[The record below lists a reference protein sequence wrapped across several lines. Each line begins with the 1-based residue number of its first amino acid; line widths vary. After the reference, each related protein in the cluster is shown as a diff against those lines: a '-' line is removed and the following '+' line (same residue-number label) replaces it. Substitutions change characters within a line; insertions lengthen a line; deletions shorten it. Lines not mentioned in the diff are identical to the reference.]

1 MARAI
6 SRARTRL
13 AVLALLISGLAF
25 AGLAPAHAAPT
36 AGVSGTVTA
45 PAGIDVTQTKV
56 SLLVVN
62 PNGGAMLDSETY
74 PDGTGA
80 YHFDGKWPGQYKILF
95 ENPSAATVWNSGAPT
110 RDSAPSIVLA
120 EGQSLTG
127 QDVLLART
135 GSISGTVLVP
145 ARGTSVDN
153 VKVEAFSAA
162 SGDHVV
168 AETAPGTDGTYT
180 LSGLLPGT
188 YKLKFTY
195 GIQSDP
201 PVWNGDAAT
210 RAEAPGIVLAD
221 GAAVTGQNASFVYTG
236 SVSGTAKTPD
246 GVALTNRRVILQ
258 TADGGFAGDAD
269 LDAQGRYRIEGLAA
283 GQYKAALA
291 SSLPGGPSVWYENA
305 ENEAS
310 ATVITVGKNAA
321 VTGIDFTAPAESHGV
336 VIGRVAGYTG
346 DAEVAVAIY
355 PANDPHPR
363 SGPPLAIG
371 VVNPDGSY
379 AVVGLPTATV
389 KAVLIGEIGGFANQW
404 YGGTLATSRDI
415 SVVDGKTTRGID
427 FTAVPEAVIKGT
439 AKKPFGNPAYVQV
452 VDLRGNY
459 LGDALTNDDG
469 TYAVHGLPAG
479 SYKVQF
485 EEFSAGR
492 ITAWYGGKT
501 FETAAVVT
509 VVPGQTVTGIDSDV
523 IIGGAK
529 PTPKPT
535 TGQPKPTAPPVVVQ
549 PAGST
554 SGGELAATGT
564 PATLQPL
571 GLAGGALGA
580 VGLLLLLAARVRIR
594 R

>member
-25 AGLAPAHAAPT
+25 AGLAPAQAAGT
-36 AGVSGTVTA
+36 AV
-45 PAGIDVTQTKV
+45 
-56 SLLVVN
+56 
-62 PNGGAMLDSETY
+62 
-74 PDGTGA
+74 
-80 YHFDGKWPGQYKILF
+80 
-95 ENPSAATVWNSGAPT
+95 
-110 RDSAPSIVLA
+110 
-120 EGQSLTG
+120 
-127 QDVLLART
+127 
-135 GSISGTVLVP
+135 ISGTVVGPAGVDVSQTTVSLVDGNSGTGEALGASTTVNAAGEFSFTGLSAGQYKLLFSNPGAVSVWNGGAPSEAAAPWITLTDGQTATQDAALVHPGGSIAGTVTVP
-145 ARGTSVDN
+145 AGGISPQN
-153 VKVEAFSAA
+153 VNVEAYSEAWGDAVAASAA
-162 SGDHVV
+162 PDSEGK
-168 AETAPGTDGTYT
+168 YT

-188 YKLKFTY
+188 YKVKFTF
-195 GIQSDP
+195 GIQPDP

-210 RAEAPGIVLAD
+210 RAEAPGIVVTNGD
-221 GAAVTGQNASFVYTG
+221 TVTGQNASFIYTG

-283 GQYKAALA
+283 GRYKAALT
-291 SSLPGGPSVWYENA
+291 SSLPGGPSVWYKDA
-305 ENEAS
+305 ENETS

-321 VTGIDFTAPAESHGV
+321 VTGIDFMAPAESHGV
-336 VIGRVAGYTG
+336 VTGRVAGYTG

-379 AVVGLPTATV
+379 AVVGLPTAKV

-439 AKKPFGNPAYVQV
+439 AKKPFGNPAYVEV
-452 VDLRGNY
+452 VDLQGNY
-459 LGDALTNDDG
+459 IGDALTNDDG

-485 EEFSAGR
+485 EGFSAGR

-509 VVPGQTVTGIDSDV
+509 VVAGQTVTGIDSDV